1 MTVPLPPAA
10 TESQT
15 ADAAAPRLVTSES
28 LLEGQRELLIQHG
41 SEQYRLRLTTNNKLI
56 LVK

>member
-1 MTVPLPPAA
+1 MTAPLPPVLNPPKP
-10 TESQT
+10 
-15 ADAAAPRLVTSES
+15 ADGASPRLVTSES

-41 SEQYRLRLTTNNKLI
+41 ADQYRLRLTTNNKLI